1 MIKKNSIFDF
11 LGQIMVV
18 WGISTLS
25 LCLFC
30 FLFGKSAKGYSSIFA
45 LGNMGIS
52 VSTLMQ
58 FLCLSM
64 ILTILRWIFFT
75 DIVIKKLSILVRSIF
90 MFAGIIVSVGIFA
103 AVCHWFPIDE
113 VVPWVLFLVCFFV
126 CAAVSILVSVLKE
139 RSDNKK
145 MQAALT
151 HMLGED

>member
-1 MIKKNSIFDF
+1 
-11 LGQIMVV
+11 
-18 WGISTLS
+18 
-25 LCLFC
+25 
-30 FLFGKSAKGYSSIFA
+30 
-45 LGNMGIS
+45 
-52 VSTLMQ
+52 
-58 FLCLSM
+58 
-64 ILTILRWIFFT
+64 
-75 DIVIKKLSILVRSIF
+75 

>member
-18 WGISTLS
+18 WGISILS

-30 FLFGKSAKGYSSIFA
+30 YLFGKSAKAYSSIFA

-64 ILTILRWIFFT
+64 ILTVLRWIFFT
-75 DIVIKKLSILVRSIF
+75 DIVIKKLSILLRSIF

-103 AVCHWFPIDE
+103 AVCHWFPVDE
-113 VVPWVLFLVCFFV
+113 VVPWILFLVCFFV

>member
-11 LGQIMVV
+11 LGQIMVA

-52 VSTLMQ
+52 ISTLMQ
-58 FLCLSM
+58 FFCLSM

-75 DIVIKKLSILVRSIF
+75 DIVIKKLSILLRSIF

-103 AVCHWFPIDE
+103 AACHWFPVDE
-113 VVPWVLFLVCFFV
+113 VVPWILFLVCFFV